1 MPMISFDNKDY
12 DTDTLSDQAKNLLRN
27 LTELDKQIHEKKN
40 IRAIFVKAQRAYIT
54 ELKQEM
60 LQAKAGF
67 DFTSV

>member
-1 MPMISFDNKDY
+1 MPMISFENKDY

-67 DFTSV
+67 DFSE